1 MTVENYIKRLQ
12 ENPKSNTFQDT
23 IAVIDAYYTFTPTAF
38 TNGEQ
43 HNQAN
48 ENNGS
53 CKIFAFAKMNNL
65 SQEETL
71 ACFGNYYFEE
81 VLLHPE
87 AHNHSNIRNF
97 IRYGWEGIQFENE
110 ALSAKK

>member
-1 MTVENYIKRLQ
+1 MTVENFINRLH

-23 IAVIDAYYTFTPTAF
+23 IAVIDTNYTFATTAF
-38 TNGEQ
+38 KNGE
-43 HNQAN
+43 HYNQAG

-65 SQEETL
+65 SIEQTL

-81 VLLHPE
+81 VLLHQE
-87 AHNHSNIRNF
+87 ASNHQNIRNF
-97 IRYGWEGIQFENE
+97 IIYGWEGVSFDAEP
-110 ALSAKK
+110 LSPIK